1 MAAKLMSNTATIASD
16 YQESIESYRQLI
28 ASTGE
33 DLHRPGL
40 EDTPTRAAK
49 AFAHLTKGYHQS
61 LDEVVN
67 DALFPSTN
75 RELVLVQNIEFYS
88 LCEHHMLPF
97 HGVAHIGYL
106 PNGQVLGLS
115 KFARIVDMFSR
126 RLQVQE
132 NLSEQIAQTI
142 MDVTGCRGV
151 AVVMDAAH
159 MCMMMRGV
167 NKQHSTTRTMSMLG
181 EYVHDNQARNE
192 FLDGVPKS
200 KPAF

>member
-1 MAAKLMSNTATIASD
+1 MSNTPIITPD
-16 YQESIESYRQLI
+16 YKESIESYRQLI
-28 ASTGE
+28 GSTGE
-33 DLHRPGL
+33 DLDRPGL
-40 EDTPTRAAK
+40 LDTPVRAAK

-61 LDEVVN
+61 IEEVVN
-67 DALFPSTN
+67 DAVFPSAN

-106 PNGQVLGLS
+106 PDGQVLGLS
-115 KFARIVDMFSR
+115 KFARIVDMFAR
-126 RLQVQE
+126 RLQIQE

-151 AVVMDAAH
+151 AVVMDASH

-167 NKQHSTTRTMSMLG
+167 SKQHSTTRSTAMLG
-181 EYVHDNQARNE
+181 EYQHNNQARNE
-192 FLDGVPKS
+192 FLGAVPKRQPS
-200 KPAF
+200 F

>member
-1 MAAKLMSNTATIASD
+1 MAAKLMSNTPTIASN
-16 YQESIESYRQLI
+16 YQQSVESYRQLI
-28 ASTGE
+28 LSTGE
-33 DLHRPGL
+33 DLQRPGL
-40 EDTPTRAAK
+40 EETPMRAAK
-49 AFAHLTKGYHQS
+49 AFAHLTQGYHQS

-67 DALFPSTN
+67 DALFPSSN

-97 HGVAHIGYL
+97 HGIAHVGYL

-115 KFARIVDMFSR
+115 KFARIVDMFAR

-132 NLSEQIAQTI
+132 NLSEQVAQTI

-192 FLDGVPKS
+192 FLSAIPRRQ
-200 KPAF
+200 PAF

>member
-1 MAAKLMSNTATIASD
+1 MAAKLMSNTPIITPD
-16 YQESIESYRQLI
+16 YKESTESYRQLI
-28 ASTGE
+28 GSTGE
-33 DLHRPGL
+33 DLNRPGL
-40 EDTPTRAAK
+40 LDTPVRAAK

-61 LDEVVN
+61 IEEVVN
-67 DALFPSTN
+67 DAVFPSAN

-106 PNGQVLGLS
+106 PDGQVLGLS
-115 KFARIVDMFSR
+115 KFARIVDMFAR
-126 RLQVQE
+126 RLQIQE

-151 AVVMDAAH
+151 AVVMDASH

-167 NKQHSTTRTMSMLG
+167 SKQHSTTRSTAMLG
-181 EYVHDNQARNE
+181 EYQHNNQARNE
-192 FLDGVPKS
+192 FLGAVPKRQL
-200 KPAF
+200 AF

>member
-1 MAAKLMSNTATIASD
+1 MSNTPIITPD
-16 YQESIESYRQLI
+16 YKESIESYRQLI
-28 ASTGE
+28 GSTGE
-33 DLHRPGL
+33 DLDRPGL
-40 EDTPTRAAK
+40 LDTPVRAAK

-61 LDEVVN
+61 IDEVVN
-67 DALFPSTN
+67 DAVFPSAN

-106 PNGQVLGLS
+106 PDGQVLGLS
-115 KFARIVDMFSR
+115 KFARIVDMFAR
-126 RLQVQE
+126 RLQIQE

-151 AVVMDAAH
+151 AVVMDASH

-167 NKQHSTTRTMSMLG
+167 SKQHSTTRSTAMLG
-181 EYVHDNQARNE
+181 EYQHNNQARNE
-192 FLDGVPKS
+192 FLGAVPKRQ
-200 KPAF
+200 PAF

>member
-1 MAAKLMSNTATIASD
+1 MSNTPTITSN
-16 YQESIESYRQLI
+16 YQESADSYRQLI
-28 ASTGE
+28 GSTGE

-40 EDTPTRAAK
+40 EDTPMRAAK
-49 AFAHLTKGYHQS
+49 AFAHLTQGYHQN
-61 LDEVVN
+61 LNEVVN
-67 DALFPSTN
+67 DALFPSSN

-97 HGVAHIGYL
+97 HGIAHVGYL

-115 KFARIVDMFSR
+115 KFARIVDMFAR

-142 MDVTGCRGV
+142 MEVTGCRGV

-167 NKQHSTTRTMSMLG
+167 GKQHSTTRTMSMLG
-181 EYVHDNQARNE
+181 EFVHDNQARTE
-192 FLDGVPKS
+192 FLSAIPKRQ
-200 KPAF
+200 PAF

>member
-1 MAAKLMSNTATIASD
+1 MAAKLMSNTPTIASN
-16 YQESIESYRQLI
+16 YQESVESYRQLI
-28 ASTGE
+28 LSTGE
-33 DLHRPGL
+33 DLQRPGL
-40 EDTPTRAAK
+40 EETPMRAAK
-49 AFAHLTKGYHQS
+49 AFAHLTQGYHQS

-67 DALFPSTN
+67 DALFPSSN

-97 HGVAHIGYL
+97 HGIAHVGYL

-115 KFARIVDMFSR
+115 KFARIVDMFAR

-132 NLSEQIAQTI
+132 NLSEQVAQTI

-181 EYVHDNQARNE
+181 EFVHDNQARNE
-192 FLDGVPKS
+192 FLSAIPRRQ
-200 KPAF
+200 PAF

>member
-1 MAAKLMSNTATIASD
+1 MSNTPIITPD
-16 YQESIESYRQLI
+16 YKESTESYRQLI
-28 ASTGE
+28 GSTGE
-33 DLHRPGL
+33 DLDRPGL
-40 EDTPTRAAK
+40 LDTPVRAAK

-61 LDEVVN
+61 IEEVVN
-67 DALFPSTN
+67 DAVFPSAN

-106 PNGQVLGLS
+106 PDGQVLGLS
-115 KFARIVDMFSR
+115 KFARIVDMFAR
-126 RLQVQE
+126 RLQIQE

-151 AVVMDAAH
+151 AVVMDASH

-167 NKQHSTTRTMSMLG
+167 SKQHSTTRSTAMLG
-181 EYVHDNQARNE
+181 EYQHNNQARNE
-192 FLDGVPKS
+192 FLGAVPKRQPS
-200 KPAF
+200 F

>member
-1 MAAKLMSNTATIASD
+1 MAAKLMSNTPTIASN
-16 YQESIESYRQLI
+16 YQESVESYRQLI
-28 ASTGE
+28 LSTGE
-33 DLHRPGL
+33 DLQRPGL
-40 EDTPTRAAK
+40 EETPMRAAK
-49 AFAHLTKGYHQS
+49 AFAHLTQGYHQS

-67 DALFPSTN
+67 DALFPSSN

-97 HGVAHIGYL
+97 HGIAHVGYL

-115 KFARIVDMFSR
+115 KFARIVDMFAR

-132 NLSEQIAQTI
+132 NLSEQVAQTI

-167 NKQHSTTRTMSMLG
+167 NKQHSTTRTTSMLG
-181 EYVHDNQARNE
+181 EFVHDNQARNE
-192 FLDGVPKS
+192 FLSAIPGRQ
-200 KPAF
+200 PAF

>member
-1 MAAKLMSNTATIASD
+1 MAAKLMSITPTITSD
-16 YQESIESYRQLI
+16 YQESVESYRQLI
-28 ASTGE
+28 LSTGE
-33 DLHRPGL
+33 DLERPGL
-40 EDTPTRAAK
+40 EETPMRAAK
-49 AFAHLTKGYHQS
+49 AFAHLTQGYHQS

-67 DALFPSTN
+67 DALFPSNN

-97 HGVAHIGYL
+97 HGIAHVGYL

-115 KFARIVDMFSR
+115 KFARIVDMFAR

-132 NLSEQIAQTI
+132 NLSDQIAQTI

-151 AVVMDAAH
+151 AIVMDASH

-167 NKQHSTTRTMSMLG
+167 SKQHT
-181 EYVHDNQARNE
+181 N
-192 FLDGVPKS
+192 
-200 KPAF
+200 

>member
-1 MAAKLMSNTATIASD
+1 MSNTPIITPD
-16 YQESIESYRQLI
+16 YKESIESYRQLI
-28 ASTGE
+28 GSTGE
-33 DLHRPGL
+33 DLDRPGL
-40 EDTPTRAAK
+40 LDTPVRAAK

-61 LDEVVN
+61 IEEVVN
-67 DALFPSTN
+67 DAVFPSAN

-106 PNGQVLGLS
+106 PDGQVLGLS
-115 KFARIVDMFSR
+115 KFARIVDMFAR
-126 RLQVQE
+126 RLQIQE

-151 AVVMDAAH
+151 AVVMDASH

-167 NKQHSTTRTMSMLG
+167 SKQHSTTRSTAMLG
-181 EYVHDNQARNE
+181 EYQHNNQARNE
-192 FLDGVPKS
+192 FLGAVPKRQ
-200 KPAF
+200 PAF

>member
-1 MAAKLMSNTATIASD
+1 MSNTLTITSN
-16 YQESIESYRQLI
+16 YQESAESYRQLI
-28 ASTGE
+28 SSTGE

-40 EDTPTRAAK
+40 EDTPMRAAK
-49 AFAHLTKGYHQS
+49 AFAHLTQGYHQN

-67 DALFPSTN
+67 DALFPSSN

-97 HGVAHIGYL
+97 HGIAHVGYL

-142 MDVTGCRGV
+142 MEVTGCRGV

-167 NKQHSTTRTMSMLG
+167 GKQHSTTRTMSMLG
-181 EYVHDNQARNE
+181 EFVHDNQARTE
-192 FLDGVPKS
+192 FLSAIPKRQ
-200 KPAF
+200 PAF

>member
-1 MAAKLMSNTATIASD
+1 MAAKLMSTTPIITSD
-16 YQESIESYRQLI
+16 YHESVESYRQLI
-28 ASTGE
+28 LSTGE
-33 DLHRPGL
+33 DLERPGL
-40 EDTPTRAAK
+40 EETPLRAAK
-49 AFAHLTKGYHQS
+49 AFSHLTQGYHQN

-67 DALFPSTN
+67 DALFPSNN

-115 KFARIVDMFSR
+115 KFARIVDMFAR

-132 NLSEQIAQTI
+132 NLSDQVAQTI

-151 AVVMDAAH
+151 AIVMDAAH

-167 NKQHSTTRTMSMLG
+167 NKQHSTTRTTSMMG
-181 EYVHDNQARNE
+181 EFVHDNQARTE
-192 FLDGVPKS
+192 FLSAIPRRQ
-200 KPAF
+200 PAF

>member
-1 MAAKLMSNTATIASD
+1 MAAKLMSNTPTIASN
-16 YQESIESYRQLI
+16 YQESVESYRQLI
-28 ASTGE
+28 LSTGE
-33 DLHRPGL
+33 DLQRPGL
-40 EDTPTRAAK
+40 EETPMRAAK
-49 AFAHLTKGYHQS
+49 AFAHLTQGYHQS

-67 DALFPSTN
+67 DALFPSSN

-97 HGVAHIGYL
+97 HGIAHVGYL

-115 KFARIVDMFSR
+115 KFARIVDMFAR

-132 NLSEQIAQTI
+132 NLSEQVAQTI

-167 NKQHSTTRTMSMLG
+167 NKQQSTTRTTSMLG
-181 EYVHDNQARNE
+181 EFVHDNQARNE
-192 FLDGVPKS
+192 FLSAIPRRQ
-200 KPAF
+200 PAF

>member
-1 MAAKLMSNTATIASD
+1 MSNTPIITPD
-16 YQESIESYRQLI
+16 YKESIESYRQLI
-28 ASTGE
+28 GSTGE
-33 DLHRPGL
+33 DLDRPGL
-40 EDTPTRAAK
+40 LDTPVRAAK

-61 LDEVVN
+61 IEEVVN
-67 DALFPSTN
+67 DAVFPSAN

-106 PNGQVLGLS
+106 PDGQVLGLS
-115 KFARIVDMFSR
+115 KFARIVDMFAR
-126 RLQVQE
+126 RLQIQE

-151 AVVMDAAH
+151 AVVMDASH

-167 NKQHSTTRTMSMLG
+167 SKQHSTTRSTAMLG
-181 EYVHDNQARNE
+181 EYQHNNQARDE
-192 FLDGVPKS
+192 FLGAVPKRQ
-200 KPAF
+200 PAF

>member
-1 MAAKLMSNTATIASD
+1 MSNTPTITSD

-28 ASTGE
+28 LSTGE
-33 DLHRPGL
+33 DLERPGL
-40 EDTPTRAAK
+40 TETPMRAAK
-49 AFAHLTKGYHQS
+49 AFAHLTQGYHQN

-67 DALFPSTN
+67 DALFPSNN

-97 HGVAHIGYL
+97 HGIAHVGYL

-115 KFARIVDMFSR
+115 KFARIVDMFAR

-132 NLSEQIAQTI
+132 NLSDQIAQTI

-151 AVVMDAAH
+151 AIVMDASH

-167 NKQHSTTRTMSMLG
+167 SKQHTTTRTTSMLG
-181 EYVHDNQARNE
+181 EFVHDNQARME
-192 FLDGVPKS
+192 FLSAIPRRQ
-200 KPAF
+200 PAF

>member
-1 MAAKLMSNTATIASD
+1 MSNTPTIASD
-16 YQESIESYRQLI
+16 YQESVESYRQLI
-28 ASTGE
+28 LSTGE
-33 DLHRPGL
+33 DLERPGL
-40 EDTPTRAAK
+40 EETPLRAAK
-49 AFAHLTKGYHQS
+49 AFAHLTQGYHQS

-67 DALFPSTN
+67 EALFPSTN

-97 HGVAHIGYL
+97 HGIAHIGYL

-115 KFARIVDMFSR
+115 KFARIVDMFAR

-132 NLSEQIAQTI
+132 NLSDQIAQTI

-151 AVVMDAAH
+151 AVVMDASH

-167 NKQHSTTRTMSMLG
+167 NKQQSTTRTTSMLG
-181 EYVHDNQARNE
+181 EFVHDNQARME
-192 FLDGVPKS
+192 FLTAIPRRQ
-200 KPAF
+200 PAF

>member
-1 MAAKLMSNTATIASD
+1 MAAKLMSNTPTIASN
-16 YQESIESYRQLI
+16 YQESVESYRQLI
-28 ASTGE
+28 LSTGE
-33 DLHRPGL
+33 DLQRPGL
-40 EDTPTRAAK
+40 EETPMRAAK
-49 AFAHLTKGYHQS
+49 AFAHLTQGYHQS

-67 DALFPSTN
+67 DALFPSSN

-97 HGVAHIGYL
+97 HGIAHEGYL

-115 KFARIVDMFSR
+115 KFARIVDMFAR

-132 NLSEQIAQTI
+132 NLSEQVAQTI

-167 NKQHSTTRTMSMLG
+167 NKQHSTTRTTSMLG
-181 EYVHDNQARNE
+181 EFVHDNQARNE
-192 FLDGVPKS
+192 FLSAIPRRQ
-200 KPAF
+200 PAF

>member
-1 MAAKLMSNTATIASD
+1 MAAKLMSNTPIITSD
-16 YQESIESYRQLI
+16 YQESVESYRQLI
-28 ASTGE
+28 LSTGE
-33 DLHRPGL
+33 DLERPGL
-40 EDTPTRAAK
+40 EETPMRAAK
-49 AFAHLTKGYHQS
+49 AFGYLTQGYHQS

-67 DALFPSTN
+67 DALFPSNN

-97 HGVAHIGYL
+97 HGIAHIGYL

-115 KFARIVDMFSR
+115 KFARIVDMFAR

-132 NLSEQIAQTI
+132 NLSDQIAQTI

-167 NKQHSTTRTMSMLG
+167 NKQQSTTRTTSMLG
-181 EYVHDNQARNE
+181 EFVHDNQARME
-192 FLDGVPKS
+192 FLSAIPRRQ
-200 KPAF
+200 PAF

>member
-1 MAAKLMSNTATIASD
+1 MSNTPIITPD
-16 YQESIESYRQLI
+16 YKESIESYRQLI
-28 ASTGE
+28 GSTGE
-33 DLHRPGL
+33 DLDRPGL
-40 EDTPTRAAK
+40 LDTPVRAAK

-61 LDEVVN
+61 IDEVVN
-67 DALFPSTN
+67 DAVFPSAN

-106 PNGQVLGLS
+106 PDGQVLGLS
-115 KFARIVDMFSR
+115 KFARIVDMFAR
-126 RLQVQE
+126 RLQIQE

-151 AVVMDAAH
+151 AVVMDASH

-167 NKQHSTTRTMSMLG
+167 SKQHSTTRSTAMLG
-181 EYVHDNQARNE
+181 EYQHNNQARNE
-192 FLDGVPKS
+192 FLGAVPKRQPS
-200 KPAF
+200 F

>member
-1 MAAKLMSNTATIASD
+1 MAAKLMSITPTITSD
-16 YQESIESYRQLI
+16 YQESVESYRQLI
-28 ASTGE
+28 LSTGE
-33 DLHRPGL
+33 DLERPGL
-40 EDTPTRAAK
+40 EETPMRAAK
-49 AFAHLTKGYHQS
+49 AFAHLTQGYHQS

-67 DALFPSTN
+67 DALFPSNN

-97 HGVAHIGYL
+97 HGIAHVGYL

-115 KFARIVDMFSR
+115 KFARIVDMFAR

-132 NLSEQIAQTI
+132 NLSDQIAQTI

-151 AVVMDAAH
+151 AIVMDASH

-167 NKQHSTTRTMSMLG
+167 SKQHTTTRTTSMLG
-181 EYVHDNQARNE
+181 EFVHDNQARME
-192 FLDGVPKS
+192 FLSAIPRRQ
-200 KPAF
+200 PAF

>member
-1 MAAKLMSNTATIASD
+1 MAAKLMSNTPIITPD
-16 YQESIESYRQLI
+16 YKESIESYRQLI
-28 ASTGE
+28 GSTGE
-33 DLHRPGL
+33 DLDRPGL
-40 EDTPTRAAK
+40 LDTPVRAAK

-61 LDEVVN
+61 IEEVVN
-67 DALFPSTN
+67 DAVFPSAN

-106 PNGQVLGLS
+106 PDGQVLGLS
-115 KFARIVDMFSR
+115 KFARIVDMFAR
-126 RLQVQE
+126 RLQIQE

-151 AVVMDAAH
+151 AVVMDASH

-167 NKQHSTTRTMSMLG
+167 SKQHSTTRSTAMLG
-181 EYVHDNQARNE
+181 EYQHNNQARNE
-192 FLDGVPKS
+192 FLGAVPKRQ
-200 KPAF
+200 PAF

>member
-1 MAAKLMSNTATIASD
+1 MSELTFPN
-16 YQESIESYRQLI
+16 EEHYRQLI

-33 DLHRPGL
+33 DLDRPGL
-40 EDTPTRAAK
+40 VDTPIRAAK
-49 AFAHLTKGYHQS
+49 AFAYLTQGYQQT
-61 LDEVVN
+61 LEEVTNKAV
-67 DALFPSTN
+67 FPSNN

-115 KFARIVDMFSR
+115 KFARIVDMYAR
-126 RLQVQE
+126 RLQIQE
-132 NLSEQIAQTI
+132 NLSEQVAQAVLE
-142 MDVTGCRGV
+142 VTGCRGV

-167 NKQHSTTRTMSMLG
+167 SKQHSTTRSTAMLG
-181 EYVHDNQARNE
+181 EFVTDPQARSE
-192 FLDGVPKS
+192 FLSAVPKRS
-200 KPAF
+200 PSFG

>member
-1 MAAKLMSNTATIASD
+1 MSNTPIITSD
-16 YQESIESYRQLI
+16 YQESVESYRQLI
-28 ASTGE
+28 LSTGE
-33 DLHRPGL
+33 DLERPGL
-40 EDTPTRAAK
+40 EETPMRAAK
-49 AFAHLTKGYHQS
+49 AFGYLTQGYHQS

-67 DALFPSTN
+67 DALFPSNN

-97 HGVAHIGYL
+97 HGIAHIGYL

-115 KFARIVDMFSR
+115 KFARIVDMFAR

-132 NLSEQIAQTI
+132 NLSDQIAQTI

-167 NKQHSTTRTMSMLG
+167 NKQQSTTRTTSMLG
-181 EYVHDNQARNE
+181 EFVHDNQARME
-192 FLDGVPKS
+192 FLSAIPRRQ
-200 KPAF
+200 PAF

>member
-1 MAAKLMSNTATIASD
+1 MSNTPIITSD
-16 YQESIESYRQLI
+16 YQESVESYRQLI
-28 ASTGE
+28 NSTGE
-33 DLHRPGL
+33 DLERAGL
-40 EDTPTRAAK
+40 EETPMRAAK

-67 DALFPSTN
+67 NALFPSSN

-97 HGVAHIGYL
+97 HGIAHVGYL

-115 KFARIVDMFSR
+115 KFARIVDMFAR

-132 NLSEQIAQTI
+132 NLSEQVAQTI

-167 NKQHSTTRTMSMLG
+167 NKQHSTTRTTSMLG
-181 EYVHDNQARNE
+181 DFVHDNQARME
-192 FLDGVPKS
+192 FLSAIPRRQ
-200 KPAF
+200 PAF

>member
-1 MAAKLMSNTATIASD
+1 MSNTLTITSN
-16 YQESIESYRQLI
+16 YQESAESYRQLI
-28 ASTGE
+28 SSTGE

-40 EDTPTRAAK
+40 EDTPMRAAK
-49 AFAHLTKGYHQS
+49 AFAHLTQGYHQN

-67 DALFPSTN
+67 DALFPSSN

-97 HGVAHIGYL
+97 HGIAHVGYL

-142 MDVTGCRGV
+142 MEVTGCRGV

-181 EYVHDNQARNE
+181 EFVHDNQARTE
-192 FLDGVPKS
+192 FLSAIPKRQ
-200 KPAF
+200 PAF

>member
-1 MAAKLMSNTATIASD
+1 MSNTPTITSD
-16 YQESIESYRQLI
+16 YQESVESYRQLI
-28 ASTGE
+28 GSTGE
-33 DLHRPGL
+33 DLERPGL
-40 EDTPTRAAK
+40 EETPMRAAK
-49 AFAHLTKGYHQS
+49 AFAHLTQGYHQS

-67 DALFPSTN
+67 NALFPSSN

-97 HGVAHIGYL
+97 HGIAHIGYL

-115 KFARIVDMFSR
+115 KFARIVDMFAR

-132 NLSEQIAQTI
+132 NLSDQIAQTI

-151 AVVMDAAH
+151 AVVMDASH

-167 NKQHSTTRTMSMLG
+167 NKQQSTTRTTSMLG
-181 EYVHDNQARNE
+181 EFVHDNQARME
-192 FLDGVPKS
+192 FLTAIPRRQ
-200 KPAF
+200 PAF